1 VVAPPNLSLLLIMAC
16 FWLIYFI
23 VKSQFITP
31 LGAVLDER
39 ERRRREAG
47 AEIEAARQ
55 AFDDTMARCEKDLAL
70 AAAAAQKHR
79 ADLRAEGEAARRSR
93 LDAARAAGQERLA
106 RLTDEL
112 RAAADAARGEL
123 RTRAQALAR
132 ELAERLLGRRL
143 AS

>member
-1 VVAPPNLSLLLIMAC
+1 MVSPPNLSLLLIMAC

-31 LGAVLDER
+31 LGAVIDER

-47 AEIEAARQ
+47 AEIEAARL
-55 AFDDTMARCEKDLAL
+55 AFDDTMARCERDLAQ

-79 ADLRAEGEAARRSR
+79 ADLRAEGEAARRAR
-93 LDAARAAGQERLA
+93 LDAARAEGQVHLA
-106 RLTDEL
+106 RLTEEL
-112 RAAADAARGEL
+112 RAAADAARQEL
-123 RTRAQALAR
+123 RDRTRQLSR